1 MKLKV
6 RVQVVCTA
14 AAVAA
19 AVVFSAGVQASSALR
34 VTSGEVAVLCPL
46 TVGGSFE
53 AKTDAVRGELATAG
67 EGQPLLGDL
76 TVDLQTLRTGI
87 GLRDRHMKDNYL
99 EVQRGAEFSAA
110 RLQQIRVAALEGK
123 TTFRGQLTL
132 HGQQKEVTGTATIKP
147 NGQGYRVEATFP
159 VKLDEFAIPDPTYLG
174 VGVKDE
180 VQVRVNFSVAPAATA
195 RR

>member
-1 MKLKV
+1 MSVL
-6 RVQVVCTA
+6 
-14 AAVAA
+14 
-19 AVVFSAGVQASSALR
+19 FSAGVDASSALR
-34 VTSGEVAVLCPL
+34 VTSGEVAVMCPL

-53 AKTDAVRGELATAG
+53 AKTEAVRGELTTGA
-67 EGQPLLGDL
+67 EGQALLGAL

-87 GLRDRHMKDNYL
+87 GLRDRHMKENYL
-99 EVQRGAEFSAA
+99 EVQRGATFAAA
-110 RLQQIRVAALEGK
+110 RLEEIRVAAMEGK

-132 HGQQKEVTGTATIKP
+132 HGEQKEVTGTAVIKP

-159 VKLDEFAIPDPTYLG
+159 VKLDALAIPDPTYLG

-195 RR
+195 SR